1 MFLFK
6 PPTFL
11 FKPPTSEKIVFMN
24 REFYFNS
31 KKLPL
36 DDTEYK
42 ILRTFI
48 LFHGRVENND
58 FLNLFN
64 DTKVDLR
71 NQIRQKNFK
80 LQMLEA
86 KLQGLLWT
94 NDTIFIRK
102 RNKDDRRSFMY
113 EINFSY
119 FEILG
124 V

>member
-1 MFLFK
+1 M
-6 PPTFL
+6 FL

-24 REFYFNS
+24 REFYLKS

-42 ILRTFI
+42 ILKTFMI
-48 LFHGRVENND
+48 FNGRVENND

-64 DTKVDLR
+64 DTKVDLS